1 MLKRNAPALV
11 LAAII
16 AALTPLIASSPSLL
30 DTSVVIAIYSLLALS
45 VGITYGAAGILSVAQ
60 ASLAALGAYV
70 TAILSI
76 RFGVSPWLCGLI
88 AIGAPV
94 LFAYPFAR
102 LVTRLSPLALAIAT
116 LMFGYGFDIALREG
130 GDLTGGYIGLSGV
143 PSIPMVD
150 TAIMLHILA
159 WFVVALTVLGYKNLL
174 DSQYGA
180 ALRTIR
186 HDALRA
192 AADGVSVDHMRSV
205 AFSLGAAVA
214 GAAGW
219 LYAHHITYIGPD
231 SLGPAMSLSVLLM
244 AVVGGVRS
252 VLGPI
257 VGAAGLTL
265 IFKLIPSQETV
276 GMFYGT
282 ALILCLLIA
291 PNGIM
296 GIRWFAQRAGSAARK
311 IL

>member
-1 MLKRNAPALV
+1 M
-11 LAAII
+11 
-16 AALTPLIASSPSLL
+16 L

-60 ASLAALGAYV
+60 ASFAALGAYI

-76 RFGVSPWLCGLI
+76 RSGLSPWLCGAI
-88 AIGAPV
+88 AIV
-94 LFAYPFAR
+94 LPAAFAYPFAR

-116 LMFGYGFDIALREG
+116 LMFGYAFDIALREG
-130 GDLTGGYIGLSGV
+130 GDLTGGYIGISGIPGIPLV
-143 PSIPMVD
+143 GTSIRFHV
-150 TAIMLHILA
+150 LA
-159 WFVVALTVLGYKNLL
+159 WSVVALTVLGYKNLL
-174 DSQYGA
+174 DSNYGA

-205 AFSLGAAVA
+205 ALSLGAGVA
-214 GAAGW
+214 GAGGW
-219 LYAHHITYIGPD
+219 LYAHYITYIGPD
-231 SLGPAMSLSVLLM
+231 SLNPAMSLSVLLM
-244 AVVGGVRS
+244 AVIGGSRS
-252 VLGPI
+252 VLGPV
-257 VGAAGLTL
+257 VGAAALTL

-276 GMFYGT
+276 GMFYGA

-296 GIRWFAQRAGSAARK
+296 GVRWFARRASGTARK
-311 IL
+311 SG